1 MRVPDMA
8 DILALYDDYAPRLYA
23 LALRITGDETAAAA
37 VLEEVFASQQ
47 VPDFFVDL
55 VRIVREKSLARP
67 NRSSAPRVV
76 NEGGAPTP
84 RRLVEEAF
92 FEGKSVADLAKT
104 FSLDE
109 SGVRIML
116 RRGLDELKS

>member
-1 MRVPDMA
+1 MT
-8 DILALYDDYAPRLYA
+8 DIISLYDAYAPRLYA
-23 LALRITGDETAAAA
+23 LALRITGDQEAAAA
-37 VLEEVFASQQ
+37 VLEEVFTSQQ
-47 VPDFFVDL
+47 VPGNLVEL
-55 VRIVREKSLARP
+55 VRAVRERSLARP
-67 NRSSAPRVV
+67 NRTTGRHVV
-76 NEGGAPTP
+76 ENGGAPTP

-109 SGVRIML
+109 SGVRVML